1 MFIIYTLCHLIKS
14 RLLANTEPK
23 DRAVVV
29 EPDTGIVLT
38 PIVEVSSYKTGLAE
52 SSELKEK
59 VYPKDIVV
67 LYKTRPITCS
77 HIQHR

>member
-1 MFIIYTLCHLIKS
+1 MLYYLIKS
-14 RLLANTEPK
+14 RLLANTEPN
-23 DRAVVV
+23 DRAVVI

-38 PIVEVSSYKTGLAE
+38 IIVEVSSYKTGLVE

-77 HIQHR
+77 YIQYR